1 MAAVRAAKH
10 RGRVSLKLK
19 AYALIVSDGM
29 RFKKFLAFFALLQ
42 TPSSKQMLLLLL
54 ITQCLMAFLPGLLL
68 FDIQQRNKV
77 ASGASNRI

>member
-29 RFKKFLAFFALLQ
+29 RFKSFWHSSLLNSKFKANAFIVVDYTVPNGVFAWF
-42 TPSSKQMLLLLL
+42 
-54 ITQCLMAFLPGLLL
+54 I
-68 FDIQQRNKV
+68 IV
-77 ASGASNRI
+77 